1 MNKATEVRPPAIA
14 RELTNNELD
23 IIRKALV
30 TQRHYT
36 AKDSV
41 AAFEITEILTVVRAM
56 RYSAPEGSDQWKE
69 DNMDL
74 LWEWTRLNKD
84 KEIPDPEWEGLVHED
99 GYTDL
104 LMDYVAAN
112 EDALWE
118 EYFKSLTKN

>member
-14 RELTNNELD
+14 KDLTNRQINRA
-23 IIRKALV
+23 IKALV
-30 TQRHYT
+30 IQRDY
-36 AKDSV
+36 AGKNSV
-41 AAFEITEILTVVRAM
+41 DKFEIQETINALIGM
-56 RYSAPEGSDQWKE
+56 RVLPAEGSDQWKE

-74 LWEWTRLNKD
+74 LWEWTWLNKD